1 MYIIYIMYVL
11 YVYIYICTVY
21 IYIYC
26 VYIHTYIYCTHCVY
40 IFMIL
45 YVCTVCVYIY
55 MYCTYL
61 YLYIYV
67 LYTYIYRVNI
77 YIYIDILYTL
87 CVYIVAIQKPSN
99 LLKTQSNP
107 PRCWGGH
114 QSEGL
119 RPGEEFRRRS
129 LRGRQQGSTARRRC
143 EGSKS
148 SWNVRR
154 MSGKYREMW

>member
-1 MYIIYIMYVL
+1 MYVCTVCVCIYVLYIYMYIYVLCTYIYILYTLCIYIIYYMYVPVCV
-11 YVYIYICTVY
+11 YIYKYIYICTVY
-21 IYIYC
+21 IYI
-26 VYIHTYIYCTHCVY
+26 
-40 IFMIL
+40 
-45 YVCTVCVYIY
+45 
-55 MYCTYL
+55 
-61 YLYIYV
+61 
-67 LYTYIYRVNI
+67 
-77 YIYIDILYTL
+77 LYTL
-87 CVYIVAIQKPSN
+87 CVYIIAIQKPSN

-129 LRGRQQGSTARRRC
+129 LRGRQQGSTARRRW

-148 SWNVRR
+148 SRNVRT